1 MKNFILILTVI
12 ASLSS
17 CKKEKQKQELINY
30 TAAINVPNGVE
41 FTVFTT
47 GNDPEFF
54 KIGTQRFNAS
64 GVILMSVEKGSSQ
77 EVRVITTGT
86 DQTDVELIITKD
98 LTKTVI
104 YQQTL
109 KKNITYNFTAE

>member
-1 MKNFILILTVI
+1 MKLYTLLIVAICTL
-12 ASLSS
+12 AS
-17 CKKEKQKQELINY
+17 CKKEKQEQELINY

-64 GVILMSVEKGSSQ
+64 GVIRMSVEKGSSH
-77 EVRVITTGT
+77 EIRVISDGT
-86 DQTDVELIITKD
+86 DQTDVELIVIKES
-98 LTKTVI
+98 TKTVV
-104 YQQTL
+104 YQHTE